1 MKIFVKD
8 HLLKEVKNQER
19 DISRLIFPDI
29 EIDPQK
35 IKVIMINEGPPEN
48 PDDFFYSLKKNPS
61 DMTTTRELFLAGG
74 VEVQTIYD
82 ILKKGIY
89 ITTAIKSP
97 KESSAVPLSQIQQ
110 DAEIL
115 EKELK
120 LFPNLKVIMLMGD
133 VAIKSLNYI
142 ARKENKKPA
151 ISPGSTYK
159 IRKERWEWKG
169 LRIFPSYI
177 MTGKNIL
184 IEKSKREM
192 IAEDIHHMME
202 EIKK

>member
-1 MKIFVKD
+1 MKINVKD
-8 HLLKEVKNQER
+8 HLLKEIKNQER
-19 DISRLIFPDI
+19 EISQILFPDV
-29 EIDPQK
+29 EIDPKK

-48 PDDFFYSLKKNPS
+48 PLDFFYSAEKKPG
-61 DMTTTRELFLAGG
+61 DMMTTRELFLAGG

-97 KESSAVPLSQIQQ
+97 KKSTAVPLSQIQQ

-115 EKELK
+115 EEELK

-142 ARKENKKPA
+142 ARKEGRKPA
-151 ISPGSTYK
+151 ISAGSTYK

-192 IAEDIHHMME
+192 IAGDIHQMME
-202 EIKK
+202 EIK

>member
-1 MKIFVKD
+1 MKINVKD
-8 HLLKEVKNQER
+8 HLLKEIKNQER
-19 DISRLIFPDI
+19 EISQLLFPEV
-29 EIDPQK
+29 EIDPKK
-35 IKVIMINEGPPEN
+35 IKVIMVNEGPPKN
-48 PDDFFYSLKKNPS
+48 PADFFYSSEINPS
-61 DMTTTRELFLAGG
+61 DMMTARQLFLAGG

-97 KESSAVPLSQIQQ
+97 KENTTIPLSQIHQ

-115 EKELK
+115 EKELN

-133 VAIKSLNYI
+133 VAIKAFNYI
-142 ARKENKKPA
+142 ARKESKKPV
-151 ISPGSTYK
+151 IPSGSTYK
-159 IRKERWEWKG
+159 IRKEKWKWKG

-192 IAEDIHHMME
+192 IAEDIHQMME
-202 EIKK
+202 EIK

>member
-1 MKIFVKD
+1 MKIYLKD
-8 HLLKEVKNQER
+8 YLSKEAKKQGRE
-19 DISRLIFPDI
+19 ISQFLFPEI
-29 EIDPQK
+29 EIEPQK
-35 IKVIMINEGPPEN
+35 IKVVMINERPPEN
-48 PDDFFYSLKKNPS
+48 PADFFYSSAENPS
-61 DMTTTRELFLAGG
+61 DMKTTRELFLAGG
-74 VEVQTIYD
+74 VEVQTICD

-97 KESSAVPLSQIQQ
+97 KKNSMIPLSQIQQ

-120 LFPNLKVIMLMGD
+120 LFPNLKIIMLMGD

-142 ARKENKKPA
+142 ARKENNKPA
-151 ISPGSTYK
+151 IPSGSTYK

-169 LRIFPSYI
+169 YRVFPCYV
-177 MTGKNIL
+177 MTGKTVA
-184 IEKSKREM
+184 IEKFKREV
-192 IAEDIHHMME
+192 IAEDIHQMME

>member
-1 MKIFVKD
+1 M
-8 HLLKEVKNQER
+8 
-19 DISRLIFPDI
+19 
-29 EIDPQK
+29 
-35 IKVIMINEGPPEN
+35 M
-48 PDDFFYSLKKNPS
+48 
-61 DMTTTRELFLAGG
+61 TTRELFLAGG

-110 DAEIL
+110 DAEFL
-115 EKELK
+115 EKELA

-142 ARKENKKPA
+142 ARKEGKKPA
-151 ISPGSTYK
+151 IPSGSTYK

-169 LRIFPSYI
+169 YRIFPSYI

-184 IEKSKREM
+184 IEKSKRDM
-192 IAEDIHHMME
+192 IAEDIHQMME
-202 EIKK
+202 EIKNK